1 MQKTEWQS
9 VLYAYVLIK
18 LYIKIAPC
26 LFWEKGCSCSFDR
39 RLVSCILFSFHRIAS
54 LDGLPCHHF
63 HVCLLVLSVKESDG
77 TKARVCLNKLQM
89 SGFGHHGTPYGPF
102 IFIARNGRMDR
113 CGIASR
119 NCSDRNISV
128 RVKNIFVF
136 YGIFIGAYFRYQYLF
151 FLLDLL
157 VFAIFLNFARLA
169 SRYRLL
175 SAA

>member
-26 LFWEKGCSCSFDR
+26 LFWEKGCSCSFDL

-63 HVCLLVLSVKESDG
+63 HVCLIVLSVKESDG

-119 NCSDRNISV
+119 NCSDRNIV
-128 RVKNIFVF
+128 IH
-136 YGIFIGAYFRYQYLF
+136 AF
-151 FLLDLL
+151 FL
-157 VFAIFLNFARLA
+157 
-169 SRYRLL
+169 SQPL
-175 SAA
+175 SGCLQKPYIIVVAQHSDADYGSAVYSGFPQTEFS